1 MTKGDWSS
9 GRSKKMIKVP
19 ADPDPDQEDQILE
32 DLGEAKDCFRNLP
45 SGSNHLV

>member
-19 ADPDPDQEDQILE
+19 ADPDQEDQILE
-32 DLGEAKDCFRNLP
+32 DLGEAKDCSRKLP